1 MPKLSQTQAH
11 ISRLKPKEAAAI
23 VALIDLKTEDDMDRV
38 LNKLDVM
45 QNRLDARLGSLEKS
59 VDARLTSLEKSVD
72 ARFNSLEKSVD
83 ARFNMLYWLIGL
95 LMATVIAAAKF
106 L

>member
-1 MPKLSQTQAH
+1 MPKLTETQELV
-11 ISRLKPKEAAAI
+11 SRLKPEEAAAI
-23 VALIDLKTEDDMDRV
+23 VALIDMKTEDDMDRV
-38 LNKLDVM
+38 LNRLDVI
-45 QNRLDARLGSLEKS
+45 DARLGSLEKS